1 MFHTIVIHSS
11 PDDAPVLRA
20 LAAATGLVQV
30 VRELPAPPGNYEL
43 SRLLNTLAPSLVL
56 IDLRR
61 GTDGLDC
68 AARVREYAPGAAII
82 GYACAPAHSAMA
94 RQLGVGA
101 MVPVGA
107 GSDELRASI
116 REALQEKRRGVEGY
130 LYSFLPS
137 KAGCGASTVVLN
149 TAVALARL
157 GKKVLVVDSDLRS
170 GILAIML
177 GVEPEGSVQSALE
190 HCDELDTFF
199 WRNSV
204 CTSHGVD
211 FLLSSRSLDA
221 ALPDW
226 SHYFQLLNFASGLYD
241 AILVDLPELVNPATL
256 EVVRRSRMIFPVSTP
271 EVPALHLTMQRCEEL
286 RRMGIPEDRVGIL
299 MNRYH
304 KADPAVG
311 HIAGLLNQAIM
322 KTFPNDYAL
331 VNAAISGGRPVP
343 EDSRL
348 GHAYSEFAGRLVEQV
363 IVHEPTLSTRL
374 KGMFGF
380 ASA

>member
-1 MFHTIVIHSS
+1 
-11 PDDAPVLRA
+11 
-20 LAAATGLVQV
+20 
-30 VRELPAPPGNYEL
+30 
-43 SRLLNTLAPSLVL
+43 
-56 IDLRR
+56 
-61 GTDGLDC
+61 
-68 AARVREYAPGAAII
+68 
-82 GYACAPAHSAMA
+82 
-94 RQLGVGA
+94 
-101 MVPVGA
+101 
-107 GSDELRASI
+107 
-116 REALQEKRRGVEGY
+116 
-130 LYSFLPS
+130 
-137 KAGCGASTVVLN
+137 
-149 TAVALARL
+149 
-157 GKKVLVVDSDLRS
+157 
-170 GILAIML
+170 
-177 GVEPEGSVQSALE
+177 
-190 HCDELDTFF
+190 
-199 WRNSV
+199 
-204 CTSHGVD
+204 
-211 FLLSSRSLDA
+211 
-221 ALPDW
+221 
-226 SHYFQLLNFASGLYD
+226 
-241 AILVDLPELVNPATL
+241 
-256 EVVRRSRMIFPVSTP
+256 MIFPVSTP